1 MKKKNSLL
9 HLCYGLDVLEF
20 YHIYIY
26 IYKITNLIYEVS
38 VYSG

>member
-26 IYKITNLIYEVS
+26 KITNLIYEVS